1 METHAGS
8 KPPDRE
14 TVSPG
19 MLRTYLRPETRR
31 MALLAAFLAA
41 GTAAQLASPMIV
53 RRFIDTAVAQGAAA
67 PLEILYL
74 LAGLMI
80 AAAIAAQLLQIGA
93 AYHSEQLG
101 WSTTNRIRSD
111 LARHSLGLDMAF
123 HTARSPGELIERVDG
138 DVAALAAFF
147 SQFILQ
153 ILGGGLLLAGILITL
168 WLHDVRVGAA
178 LTAFAAVAGLV
189 LHRIRTLASGRFER
203 VRQAFSEFSSFLE
216 ERILGLDDLRANG
229 GGGHVMARL
238 QPRLDELVASN
249 VQAARRGHWIFMAAS
264 GLFALGFGLTLAL
277 GILLFQRGEATLGS
291 VFMFMQYAGMMA
303 VPLVTIGQQLQQF
316 QTASAS
322 LTRIRELLDIKPT
335 LLDGPGAGWAARRNA
350 APQVRYE
357 NIVFAYGDNAPVL
370 TDVSLS
376 LESGEVLG
384 LLGRTGSGK
393 TTLAR
398 LLFRLYDPQGGRV
411 TLDGVDIRQADRVE
425 LSGRIGLVTQ
435 DVQLFDATIR
445 ENATLFD
452 ASIPDE
458 KLLAVF
464 QDLGLGPWLAG
475 QPAGLGTRLTS
486 AGGLS
491 AGEAQLL
498 AFARVFLKDPGL
510 VVLDEASSRL
520 DPATDRLIENALD
533 QLLKPR
539 DGRPP
544 RTTII
549 IAHKLSTVHRA
560 DRIAILDGGR
570 LLETGRRTDLEA
582 DPGSVFAG
590 LLRTGFTEVT
600 A

>member
-1 METHAGS
+1 
-8 KPPDRE
+8 
-14 TVSPG
+14 
-19 MLRTYLRPETRR
+19 MLKAYLRPEYPR
-31 MALLAAFLAA
+31 M
-41 GTAAQLASPMIV
+41 AQLAVFLAGGTGAQLVAPLIV
-53 RRFIDTAVAQGAAA
+53 RRFIDTAAAGGVQA
-67 PLEILYL
+67 PLGHLYSLAALLIL
-74 LAGLMI
+74 
-80 AAAIAAQLLQIGA
+80 AAITAQLLQIGST
-93 AYHSEQLG
+93 YHSEQLG

-111 LARHSLGLDMAF
+111 LARHCLSLDMAF

-168 WLHDVRVGAA
+168 WLNDVRVGAA
-178 LTAFAAVAGLV
+178 LTAFAALAGLV

-203 VRQAFSEFSSFLE
+203 VRQAFSDFSSFLE

-322 LTRIRELLDIKPT
+322 LTRIRELLDITPT
-335 LLDGPGAGWAARRNA
+335 LLDGPGAGWSDHRNA

-370 TDVSLS
+370 KDVSLT

-411 TLDGVDIRQADRVE
+411 TLDGVDIRQADRIE

-458 KLLAVF
+458 KLHAVF

-475 QPAGLGTRLTS
+475 QPDGLGTRLTS

-549 IAHKLSTVHRA
+549 IAHKLSTVHRG

-590 LLRTGFTEVT
+590 LLRTGLTEVT